1 VGNIKTKS
9 TDLFLIPSFLK
20 GASRVA
26 DLYGKLDE
34 YDYRDDADC
43 HALKEDWKIVGLD
56 IKASIDRHAN
66 Q

>member
-1 VGNIKTKS
+1 
-9 TDLFLIPSFLK
+9 
-20 GASRVA
+20 VA